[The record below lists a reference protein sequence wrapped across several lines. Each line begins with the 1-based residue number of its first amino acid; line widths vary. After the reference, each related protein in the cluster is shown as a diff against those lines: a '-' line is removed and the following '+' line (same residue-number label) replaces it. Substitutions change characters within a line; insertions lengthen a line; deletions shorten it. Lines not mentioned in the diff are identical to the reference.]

1 MPRSFR
7 KVFPADGPEW
17 EGEQGELTRTRCGK
31 ETSLGKHACL
41 GVNPSS
47 AESPSSPGLGFAAA
61 CMAPVHWERGYRK
74 QQQIGWAAAGRT
86 GSRRGFM
93 GLGGSRCAQ

>member
-7 KVFPADGPEW
+7 EVFPADGPEW

-47 AESPSSPGLGFAAA
+47 AESPGSPGPGLCSSLYGSGTSGPSAVGTESSSKLGGLPQA
-61 CMAPVHWERGYRK
+61 
-74 QQQIGWAAAGRT
+74 
-86 GSRRGFM
+86 
-93 GLGGSRCAQ
+93 GLGAKGVLLA